1 MINKIYKIPKIFFN
15 GLLNTGYTTKD
26 NFNYT
31 KPLNKYYRFHAHIVG
46 DYIEIHID
54 GLNNG
59 YYKIVKRPYVLEKE
73 ILNIKENNHTIKP

>member
-1 MINKIYKIPKIFFN
+1 MIKKFPKKFFN

-31 KPLNKYYRFHAHIVG
+31 KPFKAGYRFHAHIVG

-59 YYKIVKRPYVLEKE
+59 YHKIVNRPYVLEKE
-73 ILNIKENNHTIKP
+73 ILKIKEHNHAIKP